1 MEIGARRTGMFFF
14 DFTLVR
20 FVVGWPLDFFYWKS
34 PAGPVRWRYEV
45 GFLEREIVVRR
56 SRRWDRGVVG
66 VEEEKKK
73 KEEEKEEEGGGGA
86 VFRGE
91 GWLGEELYRE
101 RVLPGLERA
110 WVEGRTGYAM
120 MDKNWDLD
128 FDAMITA
135 HRSLRSRTLRW
146 EDLSSRKLAVH
157 HPDRGWLVYSPDAS
171 LRRGEEVAEKGDVE
185 SVRRRLKDLG
195 KENLFWKWMDVVQ
208 GVGMGMGVGVGTGME
223 KERSEKRKSMD
234 RKVRDLFEREGVDFD
249 AFWGL
254 RGGDAEVVDT
264 GSI

>member
-14 DFTLVR
+14 DFTLAR

-45 GFLEREIVVRR
+45 GFSEREIVVRR

-66 VEEEKKK
+66 VEEE
-73 KEEEKEEEGGGGA
+73 EQGGEA
-86 VFRGE
+86 VVRGE
-91 GWLGEELYRE
+91 GGLGEEVYRE

-135 HRSLRSRTLRW
+135 HQSLRSRTLRW

-157 HPDRGWLVYSPDAS
+157 HPDRGWLVYTPDAS
-171 LRRGEEVAEKGDVE
+171 LQRGEEVAGGDVE

-195 KENLFWKWMDVVQ
+195 KENLFWRWMDVVQ
-208 GVGMGMGVGVGTGME
+208 GVGIGVGVGVGMGMGME
-223 KERSEKRKSMD
+223 KEGSEKRKSMD
-234 RKVRDLFEREGVDFD
+234 RKVRDLFEREGVDFN